1 MPGFHPK
8 LTRYTKIFLSVVILA
23 ACGTKPEGD
32 SASAAS
38 KARDGAPA
46 PDFTLQS
53 TDGKTVKLA
62 DLKGKVVLLDFWAT
76 WCPPCRVSTPALVRL
91 NEKFKG
97 KNLTVIGINLDEDT
111 SKVVPYIQKAKIKHP
126 VLYGNGEVESN
137 YKIRSIPTFYL
148 LNPNGVVVKHY
159 EGYHPDFEKEWE
171 TEINSLLLAKK

>member
-1 MPGFHPK
+1 MSGFYPK
-8 LTRYTKIFLSVVILA
+8 LTRISKIFLSVMILA
-23 ACGTKPEGD
+23 ACGTKPSGD
-32 SASAAS
+32 SASAGS
-38 KARDGAPA
+38 KAKAGAPA

-53 TDGKTVKLA
+53 TEGKTVKLA

-97 KNLTVIGINLDEDT
+97 KDLAVIGINLDEDH
-111 SKVVPYIQKAKIKHP
+111 SEVAPYLQKEKIVHQ
-126 VLYGNGEVESN
+126 VLYGTGDVESN
-137 YKIRSIPTFYL
+137 YKVRSIPTFYIL
-148 LNPNGVVVKHY
+148 DPNGLIVKHY